1 VLRLAEGAMIRGAG
15 KSMVAAGIGGILLLP
30 AAALAQTFDVKRL
43 DVTGGALEAAS
54 DNTVHGGIRRRDD
67 NRSAHDLSLDYGVS
81 DAWRLSG
88 LLKLENPLDQDF
100 RLARFA
106 VENIWVFRPVPKQGG
121 LGLGWFTSV
130 EVATD
135 PAATNSSEFGP
146 IVTLKGDKLAFT
158 ANPFLEKT
166 FGRNRIEGI
175 ALNYGWNVKYALN
188 DTLAIG
194 VEGFGLIENLGD
206 PGSLA
211 EQQHR
216 LGPALFATIKLGEH
230 LTITPDVGLF
240 VGLTEA
246 TPSLTLKL
254 NVAVPLVE
262 PSRSADK

>member
-1 VLRLAEGAMIRGAG
+1 
-15 KSMVAAGIGGILLLP
+15 MVAAAIGIGGTLLLP
-30 AAALAQTFDVKRL
+30 ATALAQTFDVKQL

-54 DNTVHGGIRRRDD
+54 DNTVQGGIRRRDD

-81 DAWRLSG
+81 NAWRFSG
-88 LLKLENPLDQDF
+88 LIKLENPLDEDF
-100 RLARFA
+100 RLAKSA
-106 VENIWVFRPVPKQGG
+106 VENIWVFRPVPKEGG

-135 PAATNSSEFGP
+135 RASTNESQFGP
-146 IVTLKGDKLAFT
+146 IVTLKDDKLAFT
-158 ANPFLEKT
+158 ANPFFEKT
-166 FGRNRIEGI
+166 FGRNRVEGI
-175 ALNYGWNVKYALN
+175 ALNYGWNVKYTLN

-206 PGSLA
+206 PASLA

-216 LGPALFATIKLGEH
+216 LGPALFATIKLSEH

-240 VGLTEA
+240 IGLTEA

-254 NVAVPLVE
+254 NVGVPLLE
-262 PSRSADK
+262 PSANK